1 MFCRPNIGEHVC
13 MYGTDSSP
21 MNIISSIEFQKHT
34 NSLQVGSVSGSGLHE
49 CYAVKGKNTLKL
61 KFLCQRLERALLPIL
76 PLQVLL
82 FGEANMNQLLC
93 QTLPTSNN
101 ELPAVAAVAVEG
113 CAHRQ

>member
-1 MFCRPNIGEHVC
+1 
-13 MYGTDSSP
+13 MYGTDSAP

-34 NSLQVGSVSGSGLHE
+34 NSLQVGSVSFSSLHE

-61 KFLCQRLERALLPIL
+61 KLLCQWLERALLPIL